1 MKPGTKITRSLFPA
15 TILRLLLAL
24 GLLVV
29 SFFPQFVEYWYS
41 QGIYPAIGSTLRL
54 LTRWIPFS
62 IGDVGYLL
70 LACWLFVRLVQ
81 WLMRLKREG
90 LSKALM
96 LQGLLSFI
104 HFLLGIYIVFKLVW
118 GFNYNRLGIAYQLKL
133 EKLPYSQQALNQLTS
148 DLIDSANTY
157 RRRFDT
163 ILPAP
168 SIDSIYRDA
177 YHAYL
182 QASDAYPFLDYH
194 QRSVKAS
201 LYTPVADY
209 IGFTGYY
216 NPFSGE
222 AQLRTD
228 VPRILLPYVACHEMA
243 HQLGYASESEANFV
257 GFLAAANSAN
267 PYFRYSVY
275 LDLFSYAQGEQL
287 AQYAMDKDA
296 QGFEAAIQHNRNQLD
311 TLVKKDRRE
320 IREFFR
326 KRSNRIS
333 PAMNS
338 LYDQYL
344 KMNSQEKGMK
354 SYDEVIGWIL
364 AYRKKGVGS

>member
-1 MKPGTKITRSLFPA
+1 MKPVTKIPRSLFTA
-15 TILRLLLAL
+15 TFLRLLLAL
-24 GLLVV
+24 GLLAV
-29 SFFPQFVEYWYS
+29 SFFPSGIEHWYS

-54 LTRWIPFS
+54 LTKWVPFS
-62 IGDVGYLL
+62 IGDIGYLL
-70 LACWLFVRLVQ
+70 LVCWL
-81 WLMRLKREG
+81 LMRLVKWAARIIKEG
-90 LSKALM
+90 LQKAFIVRS
-96 LQGLLSFI
+96 LLGII
-104 HFLLGIYIVFKLVW
+104 HFLLGVYIVFKLIW
-118 GFNYNRLGIAYQLKL
+118 GLNYNRLGIAYQLKL
-133 EKLPYSQQALNQLTS
+133 EKIPYSQQTLDQLTS

-157 RRRFDT
+157 RRQLDT
-163 ILPAP
+163 ILPTP
-168 SIDSIYRDA
+168 LVDSIYRDA

-182 QASDAYPFLDYH
+182 RVADAYPFLDYH
-194 QRSVKAS
+194 QRSVKTS
-201 LYTPVADY
+201 LYTSVADY

-228 VPRILLPYVACHEMA
+228 VPRILLAYVACHEMA

-257 GFLAAANSAN
+257 GFLAATASPN

-275 LDLFSYAQGEQL
+275 LDLFAYAQGEQL

-296 QGFEAAIQHNRNQLD
+296 KGFEAAIQHNRNRLD

-364 AYRKKGVGS
+364 AYRKK

>member
-1 MKPGTKITRSLFPA
+1 MKPGTKITRSLFSA
-15 TILRLLLAL
+15 TILRLLLVL
-24 GLLVV
+24 GLLVI
-29 SFFPQFVEYWYS
+29 SFFPGFVERWYS

-54 LTRWIPFS
+54 LTKWLPFS

-70 LACWLFVRLVQ
+70 LVCWLLVRLVQ
-81 WLMRLKREG
+81 WLIKLKNEG
-90 LSKALM
+90 LSKVFM
-96 LQGLLSFI
+96 VQGLLGVI
-104 HFLLGIYIVFKLVW
+104 HFLLGVYIVFKLVW
-118 GFNYNRLGIAYQLKL
+118 GLNYNRLGIAYQLKL
-133 EKLPYSQQALNQLTS
+133 EKVPYSQRALDQLTS

-157 RRRFDT
+157 RRQLDT
-163 ILPAP
+163 VLPTP

-182 QASDAYPFLDYH
+182 RVADAYPFLDYH

-228 VPRILLPYVACHEMA
+228 IPCILLPYVACHEMA

-257 GFLAAANSAN
+257 GFLSATASSN

-287 AQYAMDKDA
+287 AQYALDKDA
-296 QGFEAAIQHNRNQLD
+296 KGFEAAIQRNRNRLD

-326 KRSNRIS
+326 KRSNHIS

-354 SYDEVIGWIL
+354 SYDEVIGWVL
-364 AYRKKGVGS
+364 AYRKQRTGR